1 MLPQVFKTDD
11 DLEDDAVEERAV
23 MLLSGGA
30 WVMSPDCAFRRRWDV
45 MQAVI
50 LLYISIIVPI
60 RVGFKVR
67 SCLYR
72 NVYKSTAELID
83 PRSLNA

>member
-67 SCLYR
+67 SLF
-72 NVYKSTAELID
+72 SGT
-83 PRSLNA
+83 